1 MTQLPAGTVTFL
13 FTDIQGST
21 PLWERDAQAMQAALA
36 RHNAILEEAIREHG
50 GRVFKI
56 IGDAFQ
62 AAFPVPDQ
70 AVRAAIAAQR
80 ALQVES
86 WGETGPLRVRM
97 GIHCAR
103 AEVRGEDYAVSH
115 DLNRLARIMAAG
127 HGGQILLSATVA
139 DLSGQHL
146 PKDIN
151 LQDLGEHQ
159 LKGMVRPERI
169 YQVIAPDLPAVFPPL
184 ASQAAP
190 RHNLPAP
197 PTPLVGRQ
205 QEMTDLLALLRRAD
219 VRLVTLTG
227 PGGTGKTRLALE
239 AAHQSVSHYP
249 DGVFFIS
256 LAPLQNAQLVPDTI
270 AGELGAP
277 ERQGEPLLETLKGVL
292 AKRRV
297 LLLLD
302 NFEHLIGAATRFA
315 VDEGLV

>member
-1 MTQLPAGTVTFL
+1 
-13 FTDIQGST
+13 
-21 PLWERDAQAMQAALA
+21 
-36 RHNAILEEAIREHG
+36 
-50 GRVFKI
+50 
-56 IGDAFQ
+56 
-62 AAFPVPDQ
+62 
-70 AVRAAIAAQR
+70 
-80 ALQVES
+80 
-86 WGETGPLRVRM
+86 
-97 GIHCAR
+97 
-103 AEVRGEDYAVSH
+103 
-115 DLNRLARIMAAG
+115 
-127 HGGQILLSATVA
+127 
-139 DLSGQHL
+139 
-146 PKDIN
+146 
-151 LQDLGEHQ
+151 
-159 LKGMVRPERI
+159 
-169 YQVIAPDLPAVFPPL
+169 
-184 ASQAAP
+184 
-190 RHNLPAP
+190 
-197 PTPLVGRQ
+197 
-205 QEMTDLLALLRRAD
+205 MTDLLALLRRAD